1 MEYKGRVVQESNF
14 CVYSLVWRTARHKV
28 INNILVS
35 YWSEQ
40 AKRLLSLNI
49 LGVTQAPYGTYPA
62 AKEKILI
69 LSERMLSVQQRAI
82 LCTLVQR
89 SGTKKTGYQAAQ
101 PTRNTHAWHGA
112 VMSYE

>member
-14 CVYSLVWRTARHKV
+14 CMYSLVWRTARHKV

-62 AKEKILI
+62 AKEKVLI
-69 LSERMLSVQQRAI
+69 LSERMLSVQQTI

-89 SGTKKTGYQAAQ
+89 DLVRKRQGTRRHNLRGTSMLGTEQ
-101 PTRNTHAWHGA
+101 
-112 VMSYE
+112 

>member
-62 AKEKILI
+62 AKEKVLI
-69 LSERMLSVQQRAI
+69 LSERMLSVQHDSLYSR
-82 LCTLVQR
+82 TER